1 MYQAYKFRLYP
12 TAEQQ
17 QYFAGAFGCS
27 RWFWNYSLNM
37 SQETYKASGKGLS
50 RGAIQGLLPQ
60 LKIEYPWLKKGA
72 YSQSLQVVALN
83 LSVAY
88 QNFFEKKAGFPSF
101 KSKHGR
107 QSVSYP
113 QNVKVGEKFIKLP
126 IIGEVNCKVHRTFE
140 GTVKTVTVSKNPD
153 GKYFASI
160 LVDDGIPSVET
171 TTEGKAIGL
180 DVGLIDFCVTSD
192 GSKYKNPRHLQ
203 KHSKNLKRKQQKL
216 SRKQRCASPKGEALP
231 TVGFPTGRV
240 TRPVDHEGATRQKGS
255 STRNKARRLVAKV
268 HSKIKRVREDFLHK
282 LSRKIVN
289 ENQVIAVE
297 DLNVKGMVRN
307 HCLAK
312 SISDAGWGMFGTMLK
327 YKTEKDGKT
336 YIEVDRFF
344 PSSKT
349 CNSCLHKVSEMP
361 LDVRHWDC
369 PKCKSRNERDVNAA
383 KNIRDEALRIIALGT
398 SASAN
403 GRSVSRGGKISVL
416 SDAVPV
422 EVGSYPLSVSGG

>member
-1 MYQAYKFRLYP
+1 MIMYQAYKFRLYP

-27 RWFWNYSLNM
+27 RWFWNHSLNLC
-37 SQETYKASGKGLS
+37 QETYKATGKGLS

-113 QNVKVGEKFIKLP
+113 QNVKVGEKSIKLP
-126 IIGEVNCKVHRTFE
+126 IVGEVNCKVHRTFD
-140 GTVKTVTVSKNPD
+140 GTVKTVTVSRNPD

-160 LVDDGIPSVET
+160 LVDDGILSTDV

-192 GSKYKNPRHLQ
+192 GSKYKNPRHLK
-203 KHSKNLKRKQQKL
+203 KHIKNLKRKQQKL
-216 SRKQRCASPKGEALP
+216 SRKQRCAPVGSP
-231 TVGFPTGRV
+231 
-240 TRPVDHEGATRQKGS
+240 DHGSATRQKGS
-255 STRNKARRLVAKV
+255 NTRNKARRLVAKV

-289 ENQVIAVE
+289 KNQVIAVE

-312 SISDAGWGMFGTMLK
+312 AISDAGWGMFGTMLK
-327 YKTEKDGKT
+327 YKAEKDGKT

-349 CNSCLHKVSEMP
+349 CNNCLHKVSEMP

-369 PKCKSRNERDVNAA
+369 PKCKSRNDRDVNAA
-383 KNIRDEALRIIALGT
+383 KNIRDEALRFLALGT
-398 SASAN
+398 SAAASGGN
-403 GRSVSRGGKISVL
+403 VSRGGKISVL
-416 SDAVPV
+416 SDAVPL
-422 EVGSYPLSVSGG
+422 EAGSPLSTR

>member
-1 MYQAYKFRLYP
+1 
-12 TAEQQ
+12 
-17 QYFAGAFGCS
+17 
-27 RWFWNYSLNM
+27 
-37 SQETYKASGKGLS
+37 
-50 RGAIQGLLPQ
+50 
-60 LKIEYPWLKKGA
+60 
-72 YSQSLQVVALN
+72 LQVVALN

-113 QNVKVGEKFIKLP
+113 QNVKVGKKSIKLP
-126 IIGEVNCKVHRTFE
+126 IIGEVNCKVHRTFDDA
-140 GTVKTVTVSKNPD
+140 VKTVTVSKNPD

-160 LVDDGIPSVET
+160 LVDDGIPNTAESSRSGSPT
-171 TTEGKAIGL
+171 MRTTQADATTEGKAIGL

-192 GSKYKNPRHLQ
+192 GSKYKNPLHLKQ
-203 KHSKNLKRKQQKL
+203 HSNNLKRKQQKL
-216 SRKQRCASPKGEALP
+216 SRKQRCAS
-231 TVGFPTGRV
+231 VGFP
-240 TRPVDHEGATRQKGS
+240 DHEGATRQKGS
-255 STRNKARRLVAKV
+255 STRNKARRLVAKI
-268 HSKIKRVREDFLHK
+268 HSRIKRVREDFLHK
-282 LSRKIVN
+282 LSRKIVD

-312 SISDAGWGMFGTMLK
+312 AISDAGWGMFGTMLK
-327 YKTEKDGKT
+327 YKAQKDGKT

-349 CNSCLHKVSEMP
+349 CNNCLHKLSEMP
-361 LDVRHWDC
+361 LDVRRWDC
-369 PKCKSRNERDVNAA
+369 PKCKSRNHRDVNAA
-383 KNIRDEALRIIALGT
+383 KNIRDEALRLIALGT

-403 GRSVSRGGKISVL
+403 GRNVSRGGKISVL

-422 EVGSYPLSVSGG
+422 EVGSYLLSVSGR

>member
-17 QYFAGAFGCS
+17 RYFTGAFGCS
-27 RWFWNYSLNM
+27 RWFWNYSLNLC
-37 SQETYKASGKGLS
+37 QETYKATGKGLS

-60 LKIEYPWLKKGA
+60 LKTEYPWLKKGA

-113 QNVKVGEKFIKLP
+113 QNVKVGEKSIKLP
-126 IIGEVNCKVHRTFE
+126 IIGEVNCKVHRTFD

-171 TTEGKAIGL
+171 TAEGKAIGL

-192 GSKYKNPRHLQ
+192 GSKYKNPRHLK

-216 SRKQRCASPKGEALP
+216 SRKQRCAARR
-231 TVGFPTGRV
+231 GFP
-240 TRPVDHEGATRQKGS
+240 DHGSATRQKGS

-312 SISDAGWGMFGTMLK
+312 AISDVGWGMFGTMLK
-327 YKTEKDGKT
+327 YKAEKDGKT

-369 PKCKSRNERDVNAA
+369 PSCKSRNDRDVNAA

-403 GRSVSRGGKISVL
+403 GRNVSRGGKISVL

>member
-1 MYQAYKFRLYP
+1 MIMYQAYKFRLYP

-27 RWFWNYSLNM
+27 RWYWNHCLNLC
-37 SQETYKASGKGLS
+37 QETYKATGKGLS

-113 QNVKVGEKFIKLP
+113 QNVKVGEKSIKLP
-126 IIGEVNCKVHRTFE
+126 ILGEVNCKIHRIFD
-140 GTVKTVTVSKNPD
+140 GIVKTVTVSKNPD

-160 LVDDGIPSVET
+160 LVDDGIPGTDAT
-171 TTEGKAIGL
+171 TDGKAIGL

-192 GSKYKNPRHLQ
+192 GSKYKNPRHIK

-216 SRKQRCASPKGEALP
+216 SRK
-231 TVGFPTGRV
+231 
-240 TRPVDHEGATRQKGS
+240 QKGS

-268 HSKIKRVREDFLHK
+268 HSKIKRVRADFLHK

-312 SISDAGWGMFGTMLK
+312 AISDAGWGMFGTMLK
-327 YKTEKDGKT
+327 YKAEKDGKT

-349 CNSCLHKVSEMP
+349 CNNCLHKISEMP

-369 PKCKSRNERDVNAA
+369 PKCNSRNDRDVNAA
-383 KNIRDEALRIIALGT
+383 KNIRDEALRFLALGT
-398 SASAN
+398 SAAASGGN
-403 GRSVSRGGKISVL
+403 VSRGGKISVL
-416 SDAVPV
+416 SDAVPL
-422 EVGSYPLSVSGG
+422 EAGSYPLSASGG

>member
-1 MYQAYKFRLYP
+1 MIMYQADKFRLYP

-37 SQETYKASGKGLS
+37 SQETYKATGKGLS

-60 LKIEYPWLKKGA
+60 LKIEYSWLKKGA

-113 QNVKVGEKFIKLP
+113 QHVKVGEKSIKLP
-126 IIGEVNCKVHRTFE
+126 IIGEVNCKVHRTFD
-140 GTVKTVTVSKNPD
+140 GTIKTVTVSKNPD
-153 GKYFASI
+153 GKYFASV

-171 TTEGKAIGL
+171 TTDGKAIGL

-192 GSKYKNPRHLQ
+192 GSKYKNPRHLK
-203 KHSKNLKRKQQKL
+203 KHSKNLNRKQQQL
-216 SRKQRCASPKGEALP
+216 SRK
-231 TVGFPTGRV
+231 
-240 TRPVDHEGATRQKGS
+240 QKGS

-282 LSRKIVN
+282 LSRKIVD
-289 ENQVIAVE
+289 ENQVIARRS
-297 DLNVKGMVRN
+297 KCQRY
-307 HCLAK
+307 
-312 SISDAGWGMFGTMLK
+312 GTQSL
-327 YKTEKDGKT
+327 
-336 YIEVDRFF
+336 
-344 PSSKT
+344 SS
-349 CNSCLHKVSEMP
+349 
-361 LDVRHWDC
+361 
-369 PKCKSRNERDVNAA
+369 
-383 KNIRDEALRIIALGT
+383 
-398 SASAN
+398 
-403 GRSVSRGGKISVL
+403 
-416 SDAVPV
+416 
-422 EVGSYPLSVSGG
+422 